1 MRYAL
6 ALVKLSQARDH
17 ADKIK
22 KQLDMALTPDAPGGI
37 EGWQDT
43 VDASITEAHEASHH
57 LTDLLGD
64 VVVDIEAHV
73 TAQAA
78 LKGGGDA
85 PLVAS

>member
-1 MRYAL
+1 MRYSI

-37 EGWQDT
+37 EGWQNT
-43 VDASITEAHEASHH
+43 VDASITEAHEASQH

-64 VVVDIEAHV
+64 VVVDIEANEE
-73 TAQAA
+73 AQKLLATEEGAA
-78 LKGGGDA
+78 
-85 PLVAS
+85 